1 MKSSVGILLLLTA
14 CCLLVCRVA
23 SQQQG
28 GYYDDGGMDGGGGD
42 YYEQDGYGDGGGA
55 GDYYGD
61 EGGGG
66 GGDSLYADYAK
77 REQDKAMGIKT
88 GGLSPMVKNIVV
100 GAASYLVGA
109 KLHSRRAVKKSEK
122 ASGRTQQKLY
132 ERYVQDVSALQ
143 LQNTQLQEYIQQS
156 TVQQLTEEFLT
167 ADTNNDR
174 RVSRLEFEK
183 YKTEYLKKHP
193 GSDPGMFPRF
203 EDFDPDHNGMV
214 TLQEHED
221 YYRQQGMVA

>member
-1 MKSSVGILLLLTA
+1 MKLLTA
-14 CCLLVCRVA
+14 CCLCVVVA

-28 GYYDDGGMDGGGGD
+28 YYDDGGGGGGMDGD
-42 YYEQDGYGDGGGA
+42 YYEQQGDYGGGA

-61 EGGGG
+61 EGGGRGSDDNGGG

-88 GGLSPMVKNIVV
+88 GGLSPVLKNILV
-100 GAASYLVGA
+100 GAASYIVGA
-109 KLHSRRAVKKSEK
+109 KLHSRRAVKKIEK
-122 ASGRTQQKLY
+122 SSSKVQQKLY

-193 GSDPGMFPRF
+193 GADPGMFPRF

-214 TLQEHED
+214 TLAEHED

>member
-23 SQQQG
+23 SQQSQG
-28 GYYDDGGMDGGGGD
+28 GYYDDGGMDGGGD
-42 YYEQDGYGDGGGA
+42 YYEQGEYGDG
-55 GDYYGD
+55 YYGD

-66 GGDSLYADYAK
+66 NDGGDSLYADYAK